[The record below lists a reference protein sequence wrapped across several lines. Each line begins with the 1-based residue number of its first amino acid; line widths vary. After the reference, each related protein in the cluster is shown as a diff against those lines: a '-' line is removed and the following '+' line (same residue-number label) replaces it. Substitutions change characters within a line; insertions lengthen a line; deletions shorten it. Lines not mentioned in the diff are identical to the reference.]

1 MTNKTIYMTGA
12 PAAGKSTL
20 ATSLVRAF
28 ENVEVFEYGSRMSR
42 WLSTKADTE
51 NDVKQEEL
59 RSGTD
64 HFVTRTDICRIN
76 AEMDAWI
83 HERSSYSHLI
93 IDSHQVTIEEF
104 GLIYEPF
111 AKEELSALRID
122 EIWVID
128 VDPSIAID
136 RIARDPKGRTLPNEH
151 TALMHSISQM
161 SVATA
166 YGAMKCVP
174 VVVMDGGQDQDCI
187 VRSACHRLGL
197 I

>member
-1 MTNKTIYMTGA
+1 MTYKTIYMTGA

-20 ATSLVRAF
+20 AASLSRTF
-28 ENVEVFEYGSRMSR
+28 ENVEVFEYGARMSL
-42 WLSTKADTE
+42 WLSTKADTAGA
-51 NDVKQEEL
+51 VKQDEL

-64 HFVTRTDICRIN
+64 RLVTRTDICRIN
-76 AEMDAWI
+76 TEMDAWI
-83 HERSSYSHLI
+83 HERSSLSHLI

-111 AKEELSALRID
+111 TNEELRALRID

-174 VVVMDGGQDQDCI
+174 VVVMDGGQDEDCI
-187 VRSACHRLGL
+187 LRSASHRLGL
-197 I
+197 F